1 MANGWQAPYSA
12 DVNPSTVAEARVL
25 AEQALS
31 ETRFERAL
39 ALYLA
44 VLASEPDHLDARLRT
59 ADCLLSLGR
68 VQEAAIVY
76 TTLAKHAA
84 NLGYPLRAVVAI
96 KVLSALDAKLAP
108 LMRPLADLYSVDS
121 KRVGRGAR
129 PVPTDEAVPLT
140 AEALLLLGLTGAALV
155 EAAVALGKDLSKCS
169 DRYPE
174 ILPPIPLLSE
184 LTSDDFVA
192 VLETVQV
199 VRRATGARILT
210 QGDPGASFFI
220 VARGELEVRRE
231 QEDGSLTVLA
241 TLGRGAV
248 FGEMALLSRTP
259 RGAHVDA
266 VSETDVLELRVEA
279 LSNLSSGAANIARA
293 LDRFT
298 RERMIMNLI
307 ATAPLFKPLDRT
319 QRIDLVRR
327 FVAHDVA
334 ASTDL
339 IREGENVPGLY
350 LVLSGSVDV
359 WKRDGDE
366 KVLLATLNAGEVF
379 GEMSLLN
386 AAPATATVS
395 AAQRSTV
402 LLLAREYVDR
412 LIEKLPALRAYLE
425 GLGDERA
432 MDTRMWLDVGGADDN
447 F

>member
-1 MANGWQAPYSA
+1 
-12 DVNPSTVAEARVL
+12 VNPSTVAEARVL

-31 ETRFERAL
+31 ETSFERAL
-39 ALYLA
+39 ALYAAALC
-44 VLASEPDHLDARLRT
+44 SEPDHLDARLRT

-96 KVLSALDAKLAP
+96 KVLSALDAQLAS
-108 LMRPLADLYSVDS
+108 LMRPLAELYCADS

-129 PVPTDEAVPLT
+129 PVPADEQVPLT
-140 AEALLLLGLTGAALV
+140 EEALPLLALSGPQLID
-155 EAAVALGKDLSKCS
+155 AAVLLGKDLSKCS

-174 ILPPIPLLSE
+174 MLPPIPLLSE

-192 VLETVQV
+192 VLETVQL
-199 VRRATGARILT
+199 VRRPKGARILT

-220 VARGELEVRRE
+220 VARGDLEVRRE
-231 QEDGSLTVLA
+231 QEDGTLTPLA

-248 FGEMALLSRTP
+248 FGEMALLSKSP

-266 VSETDVLELRVEA
+266 VTEADVLELRVEA

-327 FVAHDVA
+327 FVAHEVA

-339 IREGENVPGLY
+339 IREGESVPGLY
-350 LVLSGSVDV
+350 LVLSGAVDV

-366 KVLLATLNAGEVF
+366 KVLLATLHAGDVF
-379 GEMSLLN
+379 GEMALIN

-402 LLLAREYVDR
+402 LLLAREYVAK
-412 LIEKLPALRAYLE
+412 LIETLPALRAYLE

-432 MDTRMWLDVGGADDN
+432 MDTRMWIDMGGADDD

>member
-1 MANGWQAPYSA
+1 M
-12 DVNPSTVAEARVL
+12 NPTTIAEARVQ

-31 ETRFERAL
+31 EASFERAL

-44 VLASEPDHLDARLRT
+44 ALRSEPDHLDARLRT

-68 VQEAAIVY
+68 VQEAAVVY

-84 NLGYPLRAVVAI
+84 NVGYPLRAVVAI
-96 KVLSALDAKLAP
+96 KVLSALDAQLSS
-108 LMRPLADLYSVDS
+108 LMRPLAALYCADS

-129 PVPTDEAVPLT
+129 PVPADENVPLSS
-140 AEALLLLGLTGAALV
+140 ESLPLLRLTGDALARAALA
-155 EAAVALGKDLSKCS
+155 EGKDLSKCS

-174 ILPPIPLLSE
+174 VLPPIPLLSE
-184 LTSDDFVA
+184 LSSEDFVA
-192 VLETVQV
+192 VLETVQL
-199 VRRATGARILT
+199 VRRPRGARILT

-231 QEDGSLTVLA
+231 QDDGGLTVLA

-248 FGEMALLSRTP
+248 FGEMALLSKSP
-259 RGAHVDA
+259 RGAHVDT
-266 VSETDVLELRVEA
+266 VSEADVLELRVEA
-279 LSNLSSGAANIARA
+279 LSSLSSGAATIARA

-327 FVAHDVA
+327 FVAHEVA

-350 LVLSGSVDV
+350 LVLSGAVDV

-379 GEMSLLN
+379 GEMSLIN

-402 LLLAREYVDR
+402 LLLAREYVER
-412 LIEKLPALRAYLE
+412 LIEKLPALRSYLE

-432 MDTRMWLDVGGADDN
+432 MDTRMWLDMGSGDDD